1 MPAALSVTH
10 LDMHTA
16 PVEPVLTVVALN
28 HEGVVVFAT
37 ADAVRLQRLRQ
48 PIHEFAICE
57 VDFDLACLLFQT
69 FQNLSTHNPVETIRV
84 LRCILFWLRM
94 TTHRYPVCLS
104 AVYRRFN
111 FFAPHTQ
118 FAVQLL
124 QIPQFFRFTDE
135 LPATTSVREL

>member
-69 FQNLSTHNPVETIRV
+69 FQNLSTHNPVEMNRV
-84 LRCILFWLRM
+84 LRCILVADDDAPLSGL
-94 TTHRYPVCLS
+94 PVGCLS
-104 AVYRRFN
+104 SIHPFRAT
-111 FFAPHTQ
+111 HTVRGL
-118 FAVQLL
+118 ALADPSVLL
-124 QIPQFFRFTDE
+124 IHR
-135 LPATTSVREL
+135 